1 MEVFE
6 IIVTTLGGGTAI
18 LASVKG
24 AIKYATTRMEIY
36 KEQARQ
42 EREEDRKER
51 AEHNERLLAQIDKR
65 DETNQTLL
73 KTNMELAEG
82 YRILANEHSVKINRV
97 ENTVLVMDE
106 KLNTLLERE
115 KE

>member
-42 EREEDRKER
+42 ERELVRLEHGTVQEPVQHHRNQLPQGRRMVHQMDGLPER
-51 AEHNERLLAQIDKR
+51 HI
-65 DETNQTLL
+65 
-73 KTNMELAEG
+73 
-82 YRILANEHSVKINRV
+82 
-97 ENTVLVMDE
+97 
-106 KLNTLLERE
+106 
-115 KE
+115 